1 VFAET
6 LILYSPRPQ
15 VMVVHSRIC
24 KEIRIS
30 AGGKQ
35 MIATDF
41 DVELGIRPRG
51 LP

>member
-1 VFAET
+1 
-6 LILYSPRPQ
+6 
-15 VMVVHSRIC
+15 MVVHSRIC

-35 MIATDF
+35 MIAIDF
-41 DVELGIRPRG
+41 DVELGLITRG